1 MTTQEELTNFRFVS
15 IENTAR
21 LSMLSTVDSRDNS
34 TECWIECVNDAGET
48 VRLIPDKTGWQDNRR
63 EVMVMNTVS
72 GLNTKLF
79 FTPGEYPQLHD
90 ITLHDA
96 EAYKVMAAIPAA
108 VLRWAVMRA
117 K

>member
-1 MTTQEELTNFRFVS
+1 MTTQEELKQLRIVKLSNAVL
-15 IENTAR
+15 

-34 TECWIECVNDAGET
+34 TDCWIECIDDHGEQ

-63 EVMVMNTVS
+63 EVMVMNCVTGV
-72 GLNTKLF
+72 NTKLY
-79 FTPGEYPQLHD
+79 FTPGEFPQLHD
-90 ITLHDA
+90 ITLNDA
-96 EAYKVMAAIPAA
+96 AAYQVMAAIPAA